1 MKREVILSLRGCQNY
16 PEQEPDTIEMVTEGT
31 LEMFPGGWRVEYQES
46 ELTGLQGVTTI
57 FSSHEGAITLTRKGA
72 LNSQMVFQEGV
83 RHDSL
88 YETDLGALMISVTA
102 QKITD
107 AVTETGGTVDLS
119 YAIEI
124 ENTTAGTID
133 YHLDVRVK

>member
-16 PEQEPDTIEMVTEGT
+16 QDQEPDTIEMVTEGT
-31 LEMFPGGWRVEYQES
+31 LEMLPGGWQVEYQES

-57 FSSHEGAITLTRKGA
+57 FSSFEDAITLTRKGA

-88 YETDLGALMISVTA
+88 YETDFGALMISVTA
-102 QKITD
+102 RRITD
-107 AVTETGGTVDLS
+107 ALTETGGTVDLS

>member
-16 PEQEPDTIEMVTEGT
+16 QDQEPDTIEMVTEGT
-31 LEMFPGGWRVEYQES
+31 LEMLPGGWQVEYQES

-57 FSSHEGAITLTRKGA
+57 FSSFEDAITLTRKGA

-88 YETDLGALMISVTA
+88 YETDFGALMISVTA
-102 QKITD
+102 RKITD
-107 AVTETGGTVDLS
+107 ALTEAGGTVDLS

-124 ENTTAGTID
+124 ENTTAGAID